1 VVAIHLPISGT
12 TTRRI
17 GANPSVSVGH
27 PFAEVVAISHAARAG
42 KVGPARF
49 DGDAFTHPTRRNVAT
64 DRLDHT
70 GCLVTEHEGL
80 LQNVA
85 ADPPVLEVVHV

>member
-1 VVAIHLPISGT
+1 VHDDDLSKGPVH
-12 TTRRI
+12 RRRR
-17 GANPSVSVGH
+17 VEGH

-42 KVGPARF
+42 EVGPARF
-49 DGDAFTHPTRRNVAT
+49 DGDAFTHPARRDVAT
-64 DRLDHT
+64 DRLDLT